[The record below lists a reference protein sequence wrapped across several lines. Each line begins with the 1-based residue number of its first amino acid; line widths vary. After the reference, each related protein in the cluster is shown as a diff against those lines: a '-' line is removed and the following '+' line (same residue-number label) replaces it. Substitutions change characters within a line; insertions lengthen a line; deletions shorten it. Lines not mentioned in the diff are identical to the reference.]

1 MSVLIADTIEGNYDD
16 DDEEE
21 DIRDIPIPNVK
32 AAVLAKVIE
41 YCTHFQQQEMTPIT
55 TPLKS
60 SKVEDLVQPWYF
72 EFCSSMDQ
80 NMLFELVSAANY
92 MDIKPLLDLACLAVA
107 VYIKGKSAEELRRI
121 FNMAEEFSPE
131 EEEQVREE
139 NSWAQQPD
147 QPERLD

>member
-1 MSVLIADTIEGNYDD
+1 MSVLIADTIEGDD
-16 DDEEE
+16 DNEE
-21 DIRDIPIPNVK
+21 IRDIPIPNVK

-41 YCTHFQQQEMTPIT
+41 YCTHFQEQEMTPIT

-121 FNMAEEFSPE
+121 FNMAAEFSPE

-147 QPERLD
+147 QPERLDWL